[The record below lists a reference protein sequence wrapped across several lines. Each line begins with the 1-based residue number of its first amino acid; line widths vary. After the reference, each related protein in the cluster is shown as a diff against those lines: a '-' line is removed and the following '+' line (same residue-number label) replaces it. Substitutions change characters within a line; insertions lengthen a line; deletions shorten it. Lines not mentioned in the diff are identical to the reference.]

1 MSLTY
6 IMNQE
11 MNKKYDNDTL
21 LFEGRENGR
30 YQVLSS
36 VELIFE
42 TVHPNDAMQ
51 NFIVSHFTP
60 VSSSNMVFNR
70 EEASR
75 KIYTRGLHHHDYFEM
90 LYIIHG
96 EMYQIIENKRHLYTE
111 GSLCLLNKNI
121 RHSEEFSS
129 DFRAAFLSLPA
140 PLIDN
145 ILKDSEHLFFEQEK
159 LPDDQL
165 LFTFFQ
171 NNIADNASSV
181 REYIDFIP
189 CSDDK
194 AVRQKMYALF
204 EELTLI
210 FIKPSFGASY
220 QIKYILMQIFA
231 EILDD
236 SHYQT
241 LPVNIGTEKE
251 GQIFDQI
258 TELMRLNNGR
268 ISRKELADT
277 LHYSGAYLNNIVQKY
292 TGLSLFQYAMTIC
305 MKEAAWRL
313 LNTEEKIS
321 SIAESLGFNNRT
333 HFYKVFKDAYH
344 MTPKEYRHDAY
355 KRCNPI

>member
-11 MNKKYDNDTL
+11 MNQKYNNDTL
-21 LFEGRENGR
+21 LLEGRENGHYR
-30 YQVLSS
+30 VLSS
-36 VELIFE
+36 IDLIFE
-42 TVHPNDAMQ
+42 TVHPSDAVQ

-60 VSSSNMVFNR
+60 ISSSNMVFNR
-70 EEASR
+70 EEASK
-75 KIYTRGLHHHDYFEM
+75 KIYTRGLHRHDYFEM

-96 EMYQIIENKRHLYTE
+96 EMYQIIENKRHLYKE

-121 RHSEEFSS
+121 WHSEEYSS
-129 DFRAAFLSLPA
+129 DFRVVFLSLPT

-145 ILKDSEHLFFEQEK
+145 ILKDSEHIFFEQEK
-159 LPDDQL
+159 LPNNQL
-165 LFTFFQ
+165 LFPFFQ
-171 NNIADNASSV
+171 NNITDNARFV

-189 CSDDK
+189 CSDDH

-204 EELTLI
+204 EELTRI

-231 EILDD
+231 EILDV

-241 LPVNIGTEKE
+241 LPINIGTEKE
-251 GQIFDQI
+251 GKIFDQI
-258 TELMRLNNGR
+258 TDLMSQKNGR

-277 LHYSGAYLNNIVQKY
+277 LHYSGTYLNNIVQKY

-305 MKEAAWRL
+305 MKEASWRL
-313 LNTEEKIS
+313 LNTEEKVS

-333 HFYKVFKDAYH
+333 HFYKVFKDIYH
-344 MTPKEYRHDAY
+344 MTPKEYR
-355 KRCNPI
+355 RFIS

>member
-1 MSLTY
+1 MNLTY
-6 IMNQE
+6 ILNPE
-11 MNKKYDNDTL
+11 TNKKYDDDTL
-21 LFEGRENGR
+21 LLEGRENGR
-30 YQVLSS
+30 YQVLNS
-36 VELIFE
+36 VDLIFE
-42 TVHPNDAMQ
+42 TVHPNDDMQ

-70 EEASR
+70 EEASG

-90 LYIIHG
+90 LYIIRG

-129 DFRAAFLSLPA
+129 DFRAVFLSLPT
-140 PLIDN
+140 PLIDC
-145 ILKDSEHLFFEQEK
+145 ILKDSEHILFEQER
-159 LPDDQL
+159 LPNDQL

-171 NNIADNASSV
+171 SNIADNASSV

-189 CSDDK
+189 CSDSS

-210 FIKPSFGASY
+210 FMKPSFGASY
-220 QIKYILMQIFA
+220 QFKYILMQIFA
-231 EILDD
+231 EILDA

-251 GQIFDQI
+251 GHIFDLV
-258 TELMRLNNGR
+258 TDLMRQRNGR

-277 LHYSGAYLNNIVQKY
+277 LHYSGTYLNNIVHKY
-292 TGLSLFQYAMTIC
+292 TGLNLFQYAMTIC
-305 MKEAAWRL
+305 MKEAARRL
-313 LNTEEKIS
+313 SNTEEKVS
-321 SIAESLGFNNRT
+321 SIAESLGFSNHT
-333 HFYKVFKDAYH
+333 HFYKVFRDIYH
-344 MTPKEYRHDAY
+344 MTPKEYRRFHLS
-355 KRCNPI
+355 